1 MRKLIP
7 LAAALALV
15 GLGVMAC
22 QDRAPQA
29 QDGDTAPPPTVVP
42 ASAQGTFDEIL
53 LASAKVAL
61 PPEGTTTTDLP
72 EPDSR
77 GAQLVVTYCAQQCH
91 WLPSP
96 TAHSATDWPTVVRR
110 MWLRMDRL
118 PEEFGIQVPEI
129 GERRVLLDYLTD
141 HALKVSTGTLSPG
154 TGREEFAAVCSQ
166 CHALPDPKGHTIS
179 DWPAVFMRM
188 ERNIERMRVTPPTRE
203 ETTAIVTYL
212 QTVGNQ

>member
-7 LAAALALV
+7 LAAVLTLA

-29 QDGDTAPPPTVVP
+29 QGTDTPPPPTTPPVSP
-42 ASAQGTFDEIL
+42 QGTFDEIL

-61 PPEGTTTTDLP
+61 PPEGITAADLP
-72 EPDSR
+72 APDSR

-96 TAHSATDWPTVVRR
+96 TSHSATDWPTVVRR

-118 PEEFGIQVPEI
+118 PEEFGVQVPEI
-129 GERRVLLDYLTD
+129 GERRVLLDYLTE
-141 HALKVSTGTLSPG
+141 HALKVSSGTLPPG

-166 CHALPDPKGHTIS
+166 CHALPDPKSHTIN